1 MARSSVRR
9 ITLGSAGP
17 EDMARPQLAARGAG
31 TLRIIPVEGA
41 RQLRQF
47 IDVPW
52 QVYDRRAHPQWVPP
66 LRLMVREA
74 LDTRRNRFYARAD
87 RALWVALRSGRPVGR
102 IAAIENRAHNDFHGD
117 RVGFFGFFEALD
129 DQEAATA
136 LVDTAA
142 EWLRA
147 RGLTAL
153 RGPVSPSTNHECGLL
168 VRGFEAHPTFM
179 TSWNPQYYPA
189 LLEGAG
195 LAGVKDLLGYFVP
208 MDDPRFVLP
217 ARFESHA
224 RRARARQRLT
234 FRDLDM
240 RRWKQEVALCWDVYN
255 GAWEAN
261 WGFVP
266 MARDEFEQMAD
277 GLKHIVSPRL
287 AFAAEIDGEPAG
299 VCLAVPDY
307 NELLKRIPSGRLLP
321 TGLVKILLG
330 RRRLRTARVMM
341 LGVKPQFRGTGIFA
355 LFTHELYRRG
365 RESGVIG
372 GEASWILEDNE
383 LMNRPLRALG
393 LEEYRRWRIY
403 EKPLA

>member
-1 MARSSVRR
+1 LESATPVVAAHRDPAVRSPA
-9 ITLGSAGP
+9 TLH
-17 EDMARPQLAARGAG
+17 
-31 TLRIIPVEGA
+31 IVPVESA
-41 RQLRQF
+41 RDLRRF

-52 QVYDRRAHPQWVPP
+52 RVYDREAHPQWVPP
-66 LRLMVREA
+66 LRLLVRDA

-87 RALWVALRSGRPVGR
+87 RALWLALRGGRPVGR
-102 IAAIENRAHNDFHGD
+102 IAAIENRAHNEFHGD
-117 RVGFFGFFEALD
+117 RVGFFGFFETLD
-129 DQEAATA
+129 DQDAATA
-136 LVDTAA
+136 LLDTAA
-142 EWLRA
+142 AWLRA
-147 RGLTAL
+147 RGLTVM

-168 VRGFEAHPTFM
+168 VDGFESHPTFM
-179 TSWNPQYYPA
+179 TSWNPQYYA
-189 LLEGAG
+189 GLLEGAG

-208 MDDPRFVLP
+208 MDDPRFTLP
-217 ARFESHA
+217 AQFETHA
-224 RRARARQRLT
+224 RRAMAKQRLT

-240 RRWKQEVALCWDVYN
+240 RRWNQEVALCWEVYN
-255 GAWEAN
+255 AAWEAN

-266 MARDEFEQMAD
+266 MARDEFEQMAQ
-277 GLKHIVSPRL
+277 GLKHIVWPQL
-287 AFAAEIDGEPAG
+287 AFAAEIDGVPAG

-307 NELLKRIPSGRLLP
+307 NQLLKRIPSGRLLP

-341 LGVKPQFRGTGIFA
+341 LGVKPQYRASGIFA

-393 LEEYRRWRIY
+393 LEEYRRWRIF
-403 EKPLA
+403 EKPLT